1 MRMLEPRTVLRYSL
15 AFKQKVVSEIE
26 SGKLTVSR
34 AGKVY
39 DITGHGTINTW
50 LRQLGKSHLLNRVVR
65 IQMKGEQDKMQLL
78 KKRVQEL
85 ESALASAHL
94 KNLYL
99 ETLIDVASKE
109 TGIDIKKNI
118 DTKPSRKP
126 SAKGR

>member
-1 MRMLEPRTVLRYSL
+1 MLEPRTVLRYSL
-15 AFKQKVVSEIE
+15 AFKRKVVSEIE

-39 DITGHGTINTW
+39 DINGHGTIDKC
-50 LRQLGKSHLLNRVVR
+50 LKHFGKSHLLHRVVR
-65 IQMKGEQDKMQLL
+65 IQMKGEQDKMQSL

-99 ETLIDVASKE
+99 ETLIDVASEK
-109 TGIDIKKNI
+109 TGIDLKKNI
-118 DTKPSRKP
+118 DTKPLRKP
-126 SAKGR
+126 NVKGK